1 MYLNKCSWPIVHD
14 EYTRQLIQAVIPYRE
29 RTERHMNDEELVES
43 IILCGGAAKRMKP
56 YLPFSK
62 AFAEVQPG
70 VTLLEYQVSWLF
82 NSGITRVI
90 LAIDRDAYT
99 GLRAKAA
106 SLVDRV
112 TCSIEEERLGTGGAI
127 KQAIDLADSSP
138 VYVMN
143 IDDII
148 LSETYTPSTLLH
160 TCQNHRDGH
169 GSILL
174 TRTQFPFGVVEVAG
188 DRVRGFQQKPWLDYK
203 ICSGH
208 YAFTQEGVKHYF
220 PPRGNFED
228 SALQRMAQDNVL
240 YAAELD
246 GVWLTINN
254 IKQLEDARQRLM
266 R

>member
-1 MYLNKCSWPIVHD
+1 MNGD
-14 EYTRQLIQAVIPYRE
+14 AV
-29 RTERHMNDEELVES
+29 VES

-62 AFAEVQPG
+62 AFAKVQPD
-70 VTLLEYQVSWLF
+70 VTLLEYQVRWLYTA
-82 NSGITRVI
+82 GVTRVI
-90 LAIDRDAYT
+90 LAIDREAYT
-99 GLRAKAA
+99 TLKAKAA

-127 KQAIDLADSSP
+127 KQAIGLADSSA

-143 IDDII
+143 VDDII
-148 LSETYTPSTLLH
+148 LSDTYTPTTLLH
-160 TCQNHRDGH
+160 ACQTHRDGH

-174 TRTQFPFGVVEVAG
+174 TRTQFPFGVVEVAS
-188 DRVRGFQQKPWLDYK
+188 DRVIGFQQKPWLDYK

-220 PPRGNFED
+220 PLRGNFED
-228 SALQRMAQDNVL
+228 SALQRMAQDSVL

-246 GVWLTINN
+246 GDWLTINN
-254 IKQLEDARQRLM
+254 IKQLETARRRLT